1 MTESLGALVVGTGFG
16 VLTHLRAMR
25 NAGIEVKGLVGR
37 SPERTAERAEKV
49 GVPNAFTS
57 LDEALSLP
65 DVDVVSVATPPHTH
79 MEIVLAA
86 IAAGKHVVCEK
97 PFARNLAEARRMLEA
112 AEEAGI
118 VHMLGTE
125 FRWSTG
131 QAHATRAIH
140 EGVIGDPKLA
150 TFILNVSVLADP
162 AGEVPAWWS
171 DEGEGGGWLG
181 AYASHVIDQLQ
192 VTLGRF
198 RGVSASLNLLSDR
211 DWTVEDSYTIHF
223 RTVTGV
229 EGILQSAAGGWGPPV
244 ICSRVYG
251 SKGSLWIEGDRIK
264 VADSSGVRILETP
277 EDLENDPPEPP
288 PAEFMVTMYDHLH
301 AAGFDLAPYTKLFK
315 TMAALIRDR
324 NAPADPAPATFA
336 DGVAG
341 QAVLDAVRRS
351 SAERR
356 WVEIE

>member
-1 MTESLGALVVGTGFG
+1 
-16 VLTHLRAMR
+16 MR
-25 NAGIEVKGLVGR
+25 GAGIEVKGLVGR
-37 SPERTAERAEKV
+37 NPERTVERAEKV

-65 DVDVVSVATPPHTH
+65 GVDLVSVATPPHTH
-79 MEIVLAA
+79 MEIVFAA

-97 PFARNLAEARRMLEA
+97 PFARNLEEARRMLEA
-112 AEEAGI
+112 AEKAGI

-171 DEGEGGGWLG
+171 DQGEGGGWLG
-181 AYASHVIDQLQ
+181 AFASHVVDQLQ

-198 RGVSASLNLLSDR
+198 SGVSASLNLLSDR
-211 DWTVEDSYTIHF
+211 GWTVEDSYTIHF

-229 EGILQSAAGGWGPPV
+229 EGILQSVAGGWGPPV
-244 ICSRVYG
+244 ICSRFYG

-264 VADSSGVRILETP
+264 VADSSGIRTLETP
-277 EDLENDPPEPP
+277 EDLLNDAPQPP

-301 AAGFDLAPYTKLFK
+301 AAGFDLSPYTKLFK

-324 NAPADPAPATFA
+324 DAPADPAPATFA

-351 SAERR
+351 SAEKR
-356 WVEIE
+356 WVEVE